1 MRLTIFGA
9 NGPTGRRLTRQAL
22 GAGHDVVA
30 FTRRP
35 DSFPGLPDLP
45 GRLDVVGGDVLDPA
59 AVERAVKGG
68 DAVVSTL
75 GVPFGRTPVRTYSE
89 GVANI
94 VDAMRSHDLTR
105 LVCVTS
111 SAVEPHRQ
119 PGGFVFNRMV
129 QPFVVGVVG
138 RTVYEDMRRM
148 EALVRET
155 ELDWTVVR
163 PSGLFHREGVGDY
176 DVAPG
181 FLPGRFTSRAD
192 LADALLRLAVDRGH
206 EREVV
211 SVVSGPPHPSMV
223 KLIWREAVGKQA

>member
-9 NGPTGRRLTRQAL
+9 NGPTGRLLTRQAL
-22 GAGHDVVA
+22 DEGHDVVA

-35 DSFPGLPDLP
+35 ESFPDLP
-45 GRLDVVGGDVLDPA
+45 GRLEVAGADVLDPA

-75 GVPFGRTPVRTYSE
+75 GVPFGRRPVRTYSD
-89 GVANI
+89 GVAN
-94 VDAMRSHDLTR
+94 VVAAMRAHDLTR
-105 LVCVTS
+105 LVAVTS

-119 PGGFVFNRMV
+119 SGGFVFNRVV
-129 QPFVVGVVG
+129 QPFVVGVIG

-155 ELDWTVVR
+155 TLDWTIVR
-163 PSGLFHREGVGDY
+163 PSGLFHRDGVGDH
-176 DVAPG
+176 DVAAG

-192 LADALLRLAVDRGH
+192 LADALLRLAVDGGH
-206 EREVV
+206 ERELV

-223 KLIWREAVGKQA
+223 QLIWREAVGKSA

>member
-9 NGPTGRRLTRQAL
+9 NGPTGRLLTRQAL
-22 GAGHDVVA
+22 DEGHEVVA

-35 DSFPGLPDLP
+35 DSFPDLADHP
-45 GRLDVVGGDVLDPA
+45 GGLDVVGGDVLDPV

-75 GVPFGRTPVRTYSE
+75 GVPFGRRPVRTYSE
-89 GVANI
+89 GVAN
-94 VDAMRSHDLTR
+94 VVTAMRAHDLTR
-105 LVCVTS
+105 LVGVTS
-111 SAVEPHRQ
+111 TAVEPHRQ
-119 PGGFVFNRMV
+119 PGGFVFNRVV
-129 QPFVVGVVG
+129 QPLVGVVG

-155 ELDWTVVR
+155 GLGWTIVR
-163 PSGLFHREGVGDY
+163 PSGLFHREGVGGY
-176 DVAPG
+176 VMAAG

-192 LADALLRLAVDRGH
+192 LADALLRLAVDGGH

-223 KLIWREAVGKQA
+223 KLIWREAVGKRA